1 MSVDTA
7 KVEVNQQKVK
17 AALQSFAIPTEIQ
30 RWETKFG
37 TDSTGDPAVWITFH
51 VKPDVNV
58 DAAKLKELDQFL
70 STVTSRLL
78 QEDIAGFPYTL
89 LEQAA

>member
-7 KVEVNQQKVK
+7 KVEVNQQKVE
-17 AALQSFAIPTEIQ
+17 AVLQSLVLPPEIE
-30 RWETKFG
+30 RWDTRFD

-51 VKPDVNV
+51 VRPELNV
-58 DAAKLKELDQFL
+58 DPDKLRALEQFL
-70 STVTSRLL
+70 FELTTTLL
-78 QEDIAGFPYTL
+78 EDDIAGFPYTL